1 MIKEAILKVVNG
13 NDLNAKEAYGAMDE
27 IMSGEASEV
36 QMSAYLT
43 ALSMKGETIEEI
55 TASTKAMRAHCVKL
69 LNDEE
74 VLEIVGTG
82 GDGSNTFN
90 ISTTSSI
97 VISAAGVPVA
107 KHGNRSASSKC
118 GAADVLEAL
127 GVNIYIEPEKSLKIL
142 KEINLCFLFA
152 QNYHLA
158 MKFVAGVRK
167 ELSIRTIFNILGP
180 LTNPAGA
187 TMQVLGVYDESLV
200 KPLCEVLKNVGVKSA
215 LSVYGQDGLDEISVS
230 DKTSVCELRDG
241 RLKCYEIAPEDF
253 GMERCSKDTLELPS
267 KYAGDISE
275 NVENAILNALNI
287 EIDDRTPDM
296 ERLEYELTTTDVVH
310 KNRVTSKSRDLGR
323 WPTWLKAVISASILA
338 VLAVGTLLVT
348 GVINWDSLIPSDDRS
363 DARVPNVINLT
374 VDDAEKILASE
385 NIDMKIVDKQESED
399 IPKDSVLSQNISGGS
414 QVQNGM
420 TVEIVVSSGKG
431 QVYMPDF
438 TGIGQAE
445 AVEQVEKMG
454 LHAKIETQESEIA
467 RDYICDQQYKEGEKV
482 DKGSEILLK
491 VSIGNSGYDE
501 SVETTIPDV
510 VGETWENARKCAR
523 EKKIY
528 IYKEETLNDS
538 KVAQGNV
545 IKQNH
550 KSGEKEK
557 QGFVLGVKVS
567 LGVKMTHVP
576 DVVYKSLEDARKLM
590 DESNLQIEVE
600 YEQSDKVEKD
610 HVISQSIKPDT
621 EVEEKTIIKL
631 VVSKGNDF
639 EDNSEATS
647 DTEETT
653 EITTEDTPTTAQ
665 ETTTEEETTEEPEP
679 DDEPTK
685 AIVPD
690 LSGCSE
696 DSAISM
702 LYDAGLSVG
711 SIEYRSDPNSY
722 DGAVLSQGVSAY
734 SEVDYGTSVSLIIC
748 NNEKDESGN
757 YICPEY

>member
-158 MKFVAGVRK
+158 IKFVAGVRK

-253 GMERCSKDTLELPS
+253 GMGRCSKEDLVGGNPR
-267 KYAGDISE
+267 
-275 NVENAILNALNI
+275 ENAEITLSILNGQKGPKRNAVVLNSAAALYVAGKADSI
-287 EIDDRTPDM
+287 ED
-296 ERLEYELTTTDVVH
+296 
-310 KNRVTSKSRDLGR
+310 
-323 WPTWLKAVISASILA
+323 
-338 VLAVGTLLVT
+338 
-348 GVINWDSLIPSDDRS
+348 GVR
-363 DARVPNVINLT
+363 
-374 VDDAEKILASE
+374 LASE
-385 NIDMKIVDKQESED
+385 IIDSGRAKKQ
-399 IPKDSVLSQNISGGS
+399 
-414 QVQNGM
+414 
-420 TVEIVVSSGKG
+420 
-431 QVYMPDF
+431 F
-438 TGIGQAE
+438 
-445 AVEQVEKMG
+445 EK
-454 LHAKIETQESEIA
+454 
-467 RDYICDQQYKEGEKV
+467 
-482 DKGSEILLK
+482 
-491 VSIGNSGYDE
+491 
-501 SVETTIPDV
+501 
-510 VGETWENARKCAR
+510 
-523 EKKIY
+523 
-528 IYKEETLNDS
+528 
-538 KVAQGNV
+538 
-545 IKQNH
+545 
-550 KSGEKEK
+550 
-557 QGFVLGVKVS
+557 F
-567 LGVKMTHVP
+567 
-576 DVVYKSLEDARKLM
+576 
-590 DESNLQIEVE
+590 
-600 YEQSDKVEKD
+600 
-610 HVISQSIKPDT
+610 
-621 EVEEKTIIKL
+621 
-631 VVSKGNDF
+631 
-639 EDNSEATS
+639 
-647 DTEETT
+647 
-653 EITTEDTPTTAQ
+653 
-665 ETTTEEETTEEPEP
+665 
-679 DDEPTK
+679 
-685 AIVPD
+685 
-690 LSGCSE
+690 
-696 DSAISM
+696 
-702 LYDAGLSVG
+702 
-711 SIEYRSDPNSY
+711 IEYTNS
-722 DGAVLSQGVSAY
+722 
-734 SEVDYGTSVSLIIC
+734 
-748 NNEKDESGN
+748 
-757 YICPEY
+757 

>member
-241 RLKCYEIAPEDF
+241 RLKCYEITPEDF
-253 GMERCSKDTLELPS
+253 GMERCSKEDLVGGNPR
-267 KYAGDISE
+267 
-275 NVENAILNALNI
+275 ENAEITLSILNGQKGPKRNAVVLNSAAALYVAGKADSI
-287 EIDDRTPDM
+287 ED
-296 ERLEYELTTTDVVH
+296 
-310 KNRVTSKSRDLGR
+310 
-323 WPTWLKAVISASILA
+323 
-338 VLAVGTLLVT
+338 
-348 GVINWDSLIPSDDRS
+348 GVR
-363 DARVPNVINLT
+363 
-374 VDDAEKILASE
+374 LASE
-385 NIDMKIVDKQESED
+385 IIDSGRAKKQ
-399 IPKDSVLSQNISGGS
+399 L
-414 QVQNGM
+414 
-420 TVEIVVSSGKG
+420 
-431 QVYMPDF
+431 
-438 TGIGQAE
+438 
-445 AVEQVEKMG
+445 EK
-454 LHAKIETQESEIA
+454 
-467 RDYICDQQYKEGEKV
+467 
-482 DKGSEILLK
+482 
-491 VSIGNSGYDE
+491 
-501 SVETTIPDV
+501 
-510 VGETWENARKCAR
+510 
-523 EKKIY
+523 
-528 IYKEETLNDS
+528 
-538 KVAQGNV
+538 
-545 IKQNH
+545 
-550 KSGEKEK
+550 
-557 QGFVLGVKVS
+557 F
-567 LGVKMTHVP
+567 
-576 DVVYKSLEDARKLM
+576 
-590 DESNLQIEVE
+590 
-600 YEQSDKVEKD
+600 
-610 HVISQSIKPDT
+610 
-621 EVEEKTIIKL
+621 
-631 VVSKGNDF
+631 
-639 EDNSEATS
+639 
-647 DTEETT
+647 
-653 EITTEDTPTTAQ
+653 
-665 ETTTEEETTEEPEP
+665 
-679 DDEPTK
+679 
-685 AIVPD
+685 
-690 LSGCSE
+690 
-696 DSAISM
+696 
-702 LYDAGLSVG
+702 
-711 SIEYRSDPNSY
+711 IEYTNS
-722 DGAVLSQGVSAY
+722 
-734 SEVDYGTSVSLIIC
+734 
-748 NNEKDESGN
+748 
-757 YICPEY
+757 

>member
-167 ELSIRTIFNILGP
+167 ELSIRTIFNIQGP

-253 GMERCSKDTLELPS
+253 EMERCSKE
-267 KYAGDISE
+267 DIVGG
-275 NVENAILNALNI
+275 NPRENAEITLSILNGQKGPKRN
-287 EIDDRTPDM
+287 
-296 ERLEYELTTTDVVH
+296 
-310 KNRVTSKSRDLGR
+310 
-323 WPTWLKAVISASILA
+323 AVILNSAAALYVAGKADSIED
-338 VLAVGTLLVT
+338 
-348 GVINWDSLIPSDDRS
+348 GVR
-363 DARVPNVINLT
+363 
-374 VDDAEKILASE
+374 LASE
-385 NIDMKIVDKQESED
+385 IIDSGRAKKQ
-399 IPKDSVLSQNISGGS
+399 L
-414 QVQNGM
+414 
-420 TVEIVVSSGKG
+420 
-431 QVYMPDF
+431 
-438 TGIGQAE
+438 
-445 AVEQVEKMG
+445 EK
-454 LHAKIETQESEIA
+454 
-467 RDYICDQQYKEGEKV
+467 
-482 DKGSEILLK
+482 
-491 VSIGNSGYDE
+491 
-501 SVETTIPDV
+501 
-510 VGETWENARKCAR
+510 
-523 EKKIY
+523 
-528 IYKEETLNDS
+528 
-538 KVAQGNV
+538 
-545 IKQNH
+545 
-550 KSGEKEK
+550 
-557 QGFVLGVKVS
+557 F
-567 LGVKMTHVP
+567 
-576 DVVYKSLEDARKLM
+576 
-590 DESNLQIEVE
+590 
-600 YEQSDKVEKD
+600 
-610 HVISQSIKPDT
+610 
-621 EVEEKTIIKL
+621 
-631 VVSKGNDF
+631 
-639 EDNSEATS
+639 
-647 DTEETT
+647 
-653 EITTEDTPTTAQ
+653 
-665 ETTTEEETTEEPEP
+665 
-679 DDEPTK
+679 
-685 AIVPD
+685 
-690 LSGCSE
+690 
-696 DSAISM
+696 
-702 LYDAGLSVG
+702 
-711 SIEYRSDPNSY
+711 IEYTNS
-722 DGAVLSQGVSAY
+722 
-734 SEVDYGTSVSLIIC
+734 
-748 NNEKDESGN
+748 
-757 YICPEY
+757 

>member
-253 GMERCSKDTLELPS
+253 GMERRSKEDLVGGNPR
-267 KYAGDISE
+267 
-275 NVENAILNALNI
+275 ENAEITLSILNGQKGPKRNAVVLNSAAALYVAGKADSI
-287 EIDDRTPDM
+287 ED
-296 ERLEYELTTTDVVH
+296 
-310 KNRVTSKSRDLGR
+310 
-323 WPTWLKAVISASILA
+323 
-338 VLAVGTLLVT
+338 
-348 GVINWDSLIPSDDRS
+348 GVR
-363 DARVPNVINLT
+363 
-374 VDDAEKILASE
+374 LASE
-385 NIDMKIVDKQESED
+385 IIDSGRAKKQ
-399 IPKDSVLSQNISGGS
+399 L
-414 QVQNGM
+414 
-420 TVEIVVSSGKG
+420 
-431 QVYMPDF
+431 
-438 TGIGQAE
+438 
-445 AVEQVEKMG
+445 EK
-454 LHAKIETQESEIA
+454 
-467 RDYICDQQYKEGEKV
+467 
-482 DKGSEILLK
+482 
-491 VSIGNSGYDE
+491 
-501 SVETTIPDV
+501 
-510 VGETWENARKCAR
+510 
-523 EKKIY
+523 
-528 IYKEETLNDS
+528 
-538 KVAQGNV
+538 
-545 IKQNH
+545 
-550 KSGEKEK
+550 
-557 QGFVLGVKVS
+557 F
-567 LGVKMTHVP
+567 
-576 DVVYKSLEDARKLM
+576 
-590 DESNLQIEVE
+590 
-600 YEQSDKVEKD
+600 
-610 HVISQSIKPDT
+610 
-621 EVEEKTIIKL
+621 
-631 VVSKGNDF
+631 
-639 EDNSEATS
+639 
-647 DTEETT
+647 
-653 EITTEDTPTTAQ
+653 
-665 ETTTEEETTEEPEP
+665 
-679 DDEPTK
+679 
-685 AIVPD
+685 
-690 LSGCSE
+690 
-696 DSAISM
+696 
-702 LYDAGLSVG
+702 
-711 SIEYRSDPNSY
+711 IEYTNS
-722 DGAVLSQGVSAY
+722 
-734 SEVDYGTSVSLIIC
+734 
-748 NNEKDESGN
+748 
-757 YICPEY
+757 

>member
-200 KPLCEVLKNVGVKSA
+200 KPLCEVLKNIGVKSA

-253 GMERCSKDTLELPS
+253 GMGRCSKE
-267 KYAGDISE
+267 DIVGG
-275 NVENAILNALNI
+275 NPRENAEITLSILNGQKGPKRNAVVLNSAAALYVAGKADSI
-287 EIDDRTPDM
+287 ED
-296 ERLEYELTTTDVVH
+296 
-310 KNRVTSKSRDLGR
+310 
-323 WPTWLKAVISASILA
+323 
-338 VLAVGTLLVT
+338 
-348 GVINWDSLIPSDDRS
+348 GVR
-363 DARVPNVINLT
+363 
-374 VDDAEKILASE
+374 LASE
-385 NIDMKIVDKQESED
+385 IIDSGRAKKQ
-399 IPKDSVLSQNISGGS
+399 L
-414 QVQNGM
+414 
-420 TVEIVVSSGKG
+420 
-431 QVYMPDF
+431 
-438 TGIGQAE
+438 
-445 AVEQVEKMG
+445 EK
-454 LHAKIETQESEIA
+454 
-467 RDYICDQQYKEGEKV
+467 
-482 DKGSEILLK
+482 
-491 VSIGNSGYDE
+491 
-501 SVETTIPDV
+501 
-510 VGETWENARKCAR
+510 
-523 EKKIY
+523 
-528 IYKEETLNDS
+528 
-538 KVAQGNV
+538 
-545 IKQNH
+545 
-550 KSGEKEK
+550 
-557 QGFVLGVKVS
+557 F
-567 LGVKMTHVP
+567 
-576 DVVYKSLEDARKLM
+576 
-590 DESNLQIEVE
+590 
-600 YEQSDKVEKD
+600 
-610 HVISQSIKPDT
+610 
-621 EVEEKTIIKL
+621 
-631 VVSKGNDF
+631 
-639 EDNSEATS
+639 
-647 DTEETT
+647 
-653 EITTEDTPTTAQ
+653 
-665 ETTTEEETTEEPEP
+665 
-679 DDEPTK
+679 
-685 AIVPD
+685 
-690 LSGCSE
+690 
-696 DSAISM
+696 
-702 LYDAGLSVG
+702 
-711 SIEYRSDPNSY
+711 IEYTNS
-722 DGAVLSQGVSAY
+722 
-734 SEVDYGTSVSLIIC
+734 
-748 NNEKDESGN
+748 
-757 YICPEY
+757 